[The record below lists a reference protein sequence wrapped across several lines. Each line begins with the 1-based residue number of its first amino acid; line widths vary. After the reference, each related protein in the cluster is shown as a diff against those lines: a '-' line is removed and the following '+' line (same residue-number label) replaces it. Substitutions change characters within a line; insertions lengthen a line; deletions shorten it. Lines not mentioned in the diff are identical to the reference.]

1 MIVFEGLVK
10 VDGMPPPSPI
20 ERSQYG
26 LRLEVEL
33 MQVLKHLAVDE
44 RTPMNQL
51 VEDAVRD
58 YLKKMGRKSPR
69 RRLSE

>member
-1 MIVFEGLVK
+1 MT
-10 VDGMPPPSPI
+10 MPPRSSI
-20 ERSQYG
+20 KRSQYG

-51 VEDAVRD
+51 VEEAVRD
-58 YLKKMGRKSPR
+58 YLKKKGRRPPR
-69 RRLSE
+69 RRLSA

>member
-1 MIVFEGLVK
+1 MTMSRPF
-10 VDGMPPPSPI
+10 PI
-20 ERSQYG
+20 NHSQYG

-51 VEDAVRD
+51 VEEAVRD
-58 YLKKMGRKSPR
+58 FLRKKGRRPPR

>member
-1 MIVFEGLVK
+1 
-10 VDGMPPPSPI
+10 MPPRSSI
-20 ERSQYG
+20 KRSQYG

-58 YLKKMGRKSPR
+58 YLRKKGRRPPR
-69 RRLSE
+69 RRLME

>member
-1 MIVFEGLVK
+1 MTMSRPF
-10 VDGMPPPSPI
+10 PI
-20 ERSQYG
+20 SHSQYG
-26 LRLEVEL
+26 PRLEVEL

-51 VEDAVRD
+51 VEEAVRD
-58 YLKKMGRKSPR
+58 FLRKKGRRPPR